1 MSGPAGNT
9 YDKYRTRNPLARLLM
24 NGFLDAFDRL
34 YDKVDPASVLE
45 VGCGEGELSIRAWR
59 EGIRFRATDVSLD
72 VLQEARKRAEI
83 AGVDVAFT
91 AASLEAMR
99 ESDASDLVICCEVLE
114 HLEDPEVGLE
124 RLAAISRPWLL
135 ASVPREPVWRAMN
148 VARGKYLGALGN
160 TPGHVNHWSR
170 AGFLRFVSSRF
181 DIVET
186 ASPFPWTMVLARV
199 RRDVGQA

>member
-72 VLQEARKRAEI
+72 VAGDQFRFAE
-83 AGVDVAFT
+83 
-91 AASLEAMR
+91 
-99 ESDASDLVICCEVLE
+99 
-114 HLEDPEVGLE
+114 
-124 RLAAISRPWLL
+124 
-135 ASVPREPVWRAMN
+135 
-148 VARGKYLGALGN
+148 
-160 TPGHVNHWSR
+160 
-170 AGFLRFVSSRF
+170 
-181 DIVET
+181 
-186 ASPFPWTMVLARV
+186 
-199 RRDVGQA
+199 